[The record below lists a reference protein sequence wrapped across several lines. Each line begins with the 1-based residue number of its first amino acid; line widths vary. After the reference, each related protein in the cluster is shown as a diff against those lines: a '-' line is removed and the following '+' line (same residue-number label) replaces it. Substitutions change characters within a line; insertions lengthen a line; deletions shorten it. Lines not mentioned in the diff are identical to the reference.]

1 MQRVHFEIETSEKDR
16 QLKEE
21 ILNRL
26 RQEKIVQEWLHKY
39 GLDDSFLEM
48 HVFQFKEYVERKK
61 KCLDCHSLNQCMQD
75 TKGYILELE
84 YDRVLMKNLNACEY
98 KKEEAHKYAHKKQFL
113 ICDMSDEQLLY
124 NFKNIKLENEK
135 ISYIELVAQMVETCH
150 KDSKEGYFLCGDTGS
165 GKTYLSCCFV
175 NEMAK
180 QGKKCVFVNVAG
192 CMNTLKKLMF
202 DKDAY
207 GKYIDAMRN
216 ADVVVFDDIGGES
229 VSNWTRDEI
238 LLPILNER
246 MEKGRTTLFTSNYN
260 FENLEKYY
268 ALNSKL
274 INDQVGAKR
283 LVERMKALSMEKVV
297 KCPNRRL
304 KNGSI
309 L

>member
-1 MQRVHFEIETSEKDR
+1 MQRVSFEFELSNEDRIAKAELFEK
-16 QLKEE
+16 LKKNE
-21 ILNRL
+21 
-26 RQEKIVQEWLHKY
+26 IVQKWLDTNS
-39 GLDDSFLEM
+39 LDDTFLEK
-48 HVFQFKEYVERKK
+48 HVYKFKEYVERKQ

-75 TKGYILELE
+75 NKGYILELE
-84 YDRVLMKNLNACEY
+84 YDRTIMKNLNACRY
-98 KKEEAHKYAHKKQFL
+98 KKEELEKYAHKKQFL
-113 ICDMSDEQLLY
+113 ICDMSEEQLLY
-124 NFKNIKLENEK
+124 SFKNIDLENEK
-135 ISYIELVAQMVETCH
+135 LSYIELVAEMVDSCQ

-180 QGKKCVFVNVAG
+180 KGKKCVFVNVAG
-192 CMNTLKKLMF
+192 CMNTLKKLMY
-202 DKDAY
+202 DKEAY
-207 GKYIDAMRN
+207 SNYIDSLRK

-246 MEKGRTTLFTSNYN
+246 MEKGRLTLFTSNYN
-260 FENLEKYY
+260 FVNLEKYY

-283 LVERMKALSMEKVV
+283 LVERMKALSKEKVV